1 MKKIVIL
8 LLVTLLLTGCNVV
21 RIDDQSLQGI
31 IDSILESDHSL
42 ANVSFEGYKYYLPKG
57 VSLVDKSDYNAI
69 LYDQN
74 HYYYLYVDVVSYLHE
89 VANNYK
95 VNEESYYSKRLD
107 YNGKTGYI
115 EINLS
120 NGKYFVEVMYHYA
133 KIEAWVEEEDLKDAV
148 TNMLLVLS
156 SVSFNDQVLATLIGD
171 NILNYTEESI
181 DIFQPKRE
189 ESEFL
194 EYEQEYIYRAEEG
207 ELPSEDQIQMDEEI
221 K

>member
-1 MKKIVIL
+1 
-8 LLVTLLLTGCNVV
+8 
-21 RIDDQSLQGI
+21 
-31 IDSILESDHSL
+31 
-42 ANVSFEGYKYYLPKG
+42 
-57 VSLVDKSDYNAI
+57 
-69 LYDQN
+69 
-74 HYYYLYVDVVSYLHE
+74 
-89 VANNYK
+89 
-95 VNEESYYSKRLD
+95 
-107 YNGKTGYI
+107 
-115 EINLS
+115 
-120 NGKYFVEVMYHYA
+120 MYHYA